1 MVKIDGSDNQHPG
14 DDPDGESVCAP
25 INLNRAI
32 ERSLG
37 GIRTLIGNEVE
48 LIWRPSE
55 RPGLVRL
62 EPLQLDRVLSSLATT
77 ARKALD
83 GHGRIVIETDMED
96 CADADTEFGNCVPSG
111 TYVVLALGY
120 SGLHTLRDVS
130 AKSQELAEPGAIIK
144 QNHGFITVNT
154 HPGQGSVFRILL
166 PPGEIPVPAATPPVT
181 LPVRSEA
188 VLLVEDEWSI
198 AAPIK
203 LFLEKAGYTVAVAY
217 GPNEAIHQIET
228 AGHPF
233 DLLLTDVIMPG
244 MNGRTL
250 YHVLRQKHPSLRC
263 IFMSGY
269 TAETLDGTGDE
280 EIMVNFIH
288 KPFSRDE
295 LLQTVRSVL
304 DQP

>member
-1 MVKIDGSDNQHPG
+1 VVTIKESDNQHPG
-14 DDPDGESVCAP
+14 DEPGGDTAHAP

-32 ERSLG
+32 ERSLV

-55 RPGLVRL
+55 RPGMVRL
-62 EPLQLDRVLSSLATT
+62 EPLQLNRVLSSLATT

-83 GHGRIVIETDMED
+83 GHGRIVIETDIED
-96 CADADTEFGNCVPSG
+96 CSDTDSGFGDSVPSG

-120 SGLHTLRDVS
+120 SGLHTVNDVS
-130 AKSQELAEPGAIIK
+130 AKSGELAEPGAIIK

-166 PPGEIPVPAATPPVT
+166 PPGEIPLPAATPPVT
-181 LPVRSEA
+181 RPVRSEA

-217 GPNEAIHQIET
+217 SPNEAIQQIET

-250 YHVLRQKHPSLRC
+250 YHILRQKHPTLQC

-280 EIMVNFIH
+280 EALVNFIH

-304 DQP
+304 DQS